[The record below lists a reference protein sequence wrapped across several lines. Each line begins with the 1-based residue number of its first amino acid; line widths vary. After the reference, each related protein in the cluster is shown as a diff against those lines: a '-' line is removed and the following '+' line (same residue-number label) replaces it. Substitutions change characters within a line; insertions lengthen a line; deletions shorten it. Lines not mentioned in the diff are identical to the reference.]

1 MSDTSKTRTRR
12 TLRKANM
19 GKARKKKLAKEGTTP
34 AFPIHPEGKASDAK
48 APAAG

>member
-12 TLRKANM
+12 NLRKANM

-34 AFPIHPEGKASDAK
+34 SFPIHPEKASAEK
-48 APAAG
+48 PAQG